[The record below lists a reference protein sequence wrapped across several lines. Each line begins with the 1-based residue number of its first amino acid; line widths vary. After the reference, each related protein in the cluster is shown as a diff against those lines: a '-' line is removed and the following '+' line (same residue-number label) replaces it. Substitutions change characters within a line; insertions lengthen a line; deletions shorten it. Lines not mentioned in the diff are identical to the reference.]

1 MKQIKNYPNYYL
13 TLSGKVFNLNTMK
26 WLKPFIANNGY
37 YSVCLYNNDGGK
49 YLLLHRLI
57 METFAKKVENKEFVN
72 HINGVKTDNSLFNLE
87 WCSHKENIK
96 HSWENGLSKT
106 SEKQRENGKRTIHIA
121 LKAANELKRK
131 KVIDLSNG
139 KIYNSTNE
147 AALELG
153 YKKPSLSNW
162 LNGHRENKTSLRYL

>member
-13 TLSGKVFNLNTMK
+13 TLTGKVFNLKTMK
-26 WLKPFIANNGY
+26 WLNPFIANNGY
-37 YSVCLYNNDGGK
+37 YSVCLYNENGGK
-49 YLLLHRLI
+49 YKLLHRLI
-57 METFAKKVENKEFVN
+57 METYVENIDGKKYVN
-72 HINGVKTDNSLFNLE
+72 HIDGVKTNYSIFNLE
-87 WCSHKENIK
+87 WCTHSENMQ

-106 SEKQRENGKRTIHIA
+106 SDKQRENGRNTIHIA
-121 LKAANELKRK
+121 LKASNEAKRK

-139 KIYNSTNE
+139 KIYNTTNE

-153 YKKPSLSNW
+153 YKKPTLSNW